1 MATSRNAMRARKLF
15 QTTITFTGAAGAGAV
30 GTVAVATMTGAI
42 MVHSVGAYCSTSL
55 AGATATVEMGV
66 SGDTAELIAQTTAT
80 DIDAGEVWESATP
93 DEGVALVTSKA
104 IAGNIII
111 TVATAD
117 VTAGVLKIAI
127 EYTPL
132 TTDGYLA

>member
-1 MATSRNAMRARKLF
+1 MATSRLSSRMRRVF
-15 QTTITFTGAAGAGAV
+15 QTTVTLTGAAGAGAQ
-30 GTVAVATMTGAI
+30 GTVAVATTTGAV

-55 AGATATVEMGV
+55 AGATATIELGV
-66 SGDTAELIAQTTAT
+66 ANDTAELIAQTTAT

-93 DEGVALVTSKA
+93 DEGVTLVTSKA
-104 IAGNIII
+104 IAGNIIL

-117 VTAGVLKIAI
+117 ITAGVLKIAI

>member
-1 MATSRNAMRARKLF
+1 MATSRLASRMRRVF
-15 QTTITFTGAAGAGAV
+15 QTTITFTGAAGAGAQ
-30 GTVAVATMTGAI
+30 GTVAVATMTGAVMI
-42 MVHSVGAYCSTSL
+42 HSVGAYCTTNL

-66 SGDTAELIAQTTAT
+66 ASDTAELIAQTTAT
-80 DIDAGEVWESATP
+80 NIDAGMVWESATP
-93 DEGVALVTSKA
+93 DEGVTLVTSKA

-132 TTDGYLA
+132 TTDGYLS